1 MRLIIAYKV
10 VKAAAVLALA
20 CVLTFASGAAYREAR
35 ELVHE
40 LAEHGGLLHRLSA
53 WLDLHVTLGAVKTLR
68 LIAWADGLLTAL
80 EAALLLSGKVWG
92 EWLVVAGL
100 AVLLPFEAH
109 AAFVRHRAAHVIV
122 LIVNTIIVAY
132 LFKDQLARH
141 RAHADATRSR

>member
-1 MRLIIAYKV
+1 MRLIIAYKI
-10 VKAAAVLALA
+10 VKAVAVLALA
-20 CVLTFASGAAYREAR
+20 CVLTFASGTAYGEAR
-35 ELVHE
+35 HLVHE

-92 EWLVVAGL
+92 EWLVVGGL

-109 AAFVRHRAAHVIV
+109 AVIVHHRVAHVIV
-122 LIVNTIIVAY
+122 LVVNTVIVVY
-132 LFKDQLARH
+132 LFRDQLARH
-141 RAHADATRSR
+141 RAHAAATRSR